1 MIGRSIQTQAH
12 LAFRFFIVS
21 AVVFCAAFGLAA
33 LLIRNDHTP
42 VAAAQLLMPRAFW
55 ISSALLL
62 FGSLA
67 LHLSLHDV
75 RIERQMPFRQWM
87 LTALVAGTLFVAVQS
102 YGLWSLMQNQNPMA
116 VPTDVNSFVFV
127 FAALHGMHFVVA
139 MLFLV
144 FVTLRALADRYD
156 HEYYLGV
163 MVCAYFWHALGV
175 IWICILAVFAIAAS
189 SAVA

>member
-1 MIGRSIQTQAH
+1 
-12 LAFRFFIVS
+12 
-21 AVVFCAAFGLAA
+21 
-33 LLIRNDHTP
+33 
-42 VAAAQLLMPRAFW
+42 
-55 ISSALLL
+55 
-62 FGSLA
+62 
-67 LHLSLHDV
+67 
-75 RIERQMPFRQWM
+75 MPFRQWM
-87 LTALVAGTLFVAVQS
+87 LTALVVGILFVAVQS

-163 MVCAYFWHALGV
+163 TVCAYFWHALSV

-189 SAVA
+189 SAVV